1 MGRNGIGRLLAWLIL
16 PLLTAGPEP
25 VSAAEG
31 GMVKKGTHVVVP
43 TVEPREEDVSSLD
56 GILGAFYEVISGPA
70 GQPRQWGR
78 DRTLYIP
85 GVRFVST
92 GVRDGKPYALVADH
106 QEYVDRVNESLVKEG
121 FHEKEIHRTSRT
133 FGNITHV
140 FSTYETR
147 RTPEGPVI
155 ARGVNS
161 IELFHDGRRWWIA
174 AAIWDSERPG
184 NPIPKDLLP

>member
-1 MGRNGIGRLLAWLIL
+1 
-16 PLLTAGPEP
+16 
-25 VSAAEG
+25 
-31 GMVKKGTHVVVP
+31 
-43 TVEPREEDVSSLD
+43 
-56 GILGAFYEVISGPA
+56 
-70 GQPRQWGR
+70 
-78 DRTLYIP
+78 
-85 GVRFVST
+85 
-92 GVRDGKPYALVADH
+92 VRDGKPHALVADH

-147 RTPEGPVI
+147 QAPTGPVI

-174 AAIWDSERPG
+174 AAVWDSERPG